1 MMRGRFDAKVDKL
14 QNTVEEF
21 IRKDAIS
28 ERHLKAHIDTSVKVV
43 RTDLLAKL
51 DKVLEAV
58 G

>member
-43 RTDLLAKL
+43 RSDLLAKL
-51 DKVLEAV
+51 D
-58 G
+58 